1 MSAQAAFRGKVEA
14 RGVVAGYDTAHHVL
28 RGVSLV
34 AQPGRVTVV
43 LGPNGAGKST
53 VLRVLSG
60 LLPPAQGTVLLDG
73 EDITAVPPHHRLRL
87 GIAFLP
93 QGRSVFPE
101 LTVHENLE
109 LGGWIFGADRA
120 RLRRALDATYG
131 RYPQLAAW
139 RQKLA
144 GSLSGGQQRLVEIA
158 RLLVADPR
166 VLLVDEPGAGLA
178 PGIATQVYEEL
189 AALCRE
195 GRTVLL
201 VDQNVQAALA
211 LANYV
216 YTLESGR
223 NQLSGTPADFD
234 VASLVRGW
242 LRVPA
247 GPGGAP

>member
-1 MSAQAAFRGKVEA
+1 
-14 RGVVAGYDTAHHVL
+14 
-28 RGVSLV
+28 
-34 AQPGRVTVV
+34 
-43 LGPNGAGKST
+43 
-53 VLRVLSG
+53 
-60 LLPPAQGTVLLDG
+60 
-73 EDITAVPPHHRLRL
+73 
-87 GIAFLP
+87 
-93 QGRSVFPE
+93 VFPE